1 MHQPDGM
8 LKLGG
13 RYQMIKHL
21 GGGGFGQTYLAEDT
35 HLPGNPLCVVKHLK
49 PKLSDALVWETAHRL
64 FETEAQ
70 VLYKLNEYNQIPR
83 LLAHFEEHQEFYLV
97 QEFIEGENL
106 SKELAPGIQLSENQV
121 IVLLQ
126 DVLQVLV
133 YIHQHHLIH
142 RDLKPSNLIRRKR
155 DHRIV
160 VIDFG
165 AVKQLSAQVIQTHG
179 HTTRTIAIGSPGYMP
194 SEQMA
199 GKPRYCSDLY
209 AIGMIGIQALTG
221 MHPKELPEDAKTSEL
236 IWRDRAQVSS
246 EFADILDRMIR
257 YDFRQRYQSAL
268 EILADLAPL
277 AITRAIAAPPFSVP
291 VAQTIQVNDRSDRT
305 EIEASIKQPESHS
318 QTTVDI
324 DYTPLR
330 ELLAAR
336 SWRQADQ
343 ATQRLMVQICGRE
356 AGRLRIEEIRQFP
369 CDALYM
375 IDYLWLDYSNG
386 LFGFSLQKEI
396 WQSVGG
402 RLDTN
407 YETWEQLSSSRAKWR
422 VNSPW
427 HRFGNRVVWRMKE
440 QWLTYDRLNFSLDAV
455 KGHLPSWQLVSP
467 NPEKSAKALVMLF
480 ARTEVCQP
488 YVPKIDIT
496 QKP

>member
-1 MHQPDGM
+1 MHQPDDM
-8 LKLGG
+8 IKLGG
-13 RYQMIKHL
+13 RYQIIKHL

-70 VLYKLNEYNQIPR
+70 VLYKLNEHSQIPR

-97 QEFIEGENL
+97 QEFIAGENL
-106 SKELAPGIQLSENQV
+106 SKELAPSIQFSESRV
-121 IVLLQ
+121 IALLQ

-155 DHRIV
+155 DSRIV

-165 AVKQLSAQVIQTHG
+165 AVKQLSAQVIQTQG

-199 GKPRYCSDLY
+199 GKPRFCSDLY

-236 IWRDRAQVSS
+236 IWRDRTQVSL
-246 EFADILDRMIR
+246 EFADLLDKMIR

-268 EILADLAPL
+268 EVLADLAPL
-277 AITRAIAAPPFSVP
+277 AIARAIATPPLPWSH
-291 VAQTIQVNDRSDRT
+291 TIYVGDRT
-305 EIEASIKQPESHS
+305 EIEAPIKQSESNS

-324 DYTPLR
+324 DYTLLR
-330 ELLAAR
+330 ELLAAQ
-336 SWRQADQ
+336 SWRRADQ
-343 ATQRLMVQICGRE
+343 VTQRLMVQVCGRE
-356 AGRLRIEEIRQFP
+356 AGRLRLEEIRHFP

-375 IDYLWLDYSNG
+375 INYLWLDYSNG
-386 LFGFSLQKEI
+386 LFGFSMQKEI

-402 RLDTN
+402 RLDMN
-407 YETWEQLSSSRAKWR
+407 YEAWEQFSSSRSKWR

-427 HRFGNRVVWRMKE
+427 HRFGNRVGWRIKE
-440 QWLTYDRLNFSLDAV
+440 QWLTHDCLNFSLDAV

-467 NPEKSAKALVMLF
+467 SPEKSAKSLVMLF
-480 ARTEVCQP
+480 CRTEVCKP